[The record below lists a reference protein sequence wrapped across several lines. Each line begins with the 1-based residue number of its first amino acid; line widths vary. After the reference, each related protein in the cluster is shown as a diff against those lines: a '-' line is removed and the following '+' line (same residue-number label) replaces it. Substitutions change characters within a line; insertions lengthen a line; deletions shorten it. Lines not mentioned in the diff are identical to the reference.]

1 MDNAQTNIEFLLEYC
16 QDIPELYNRVSTRLW
31 ADFDIKSA
39 ELSLLCTFMV
49 NEFTK
54 EVKDGKENKSTN
66 NATN

>member
-1 MDNAQTNIEFLLEYC
+1 MDNSHTNIEFLLECC
-16 QDIPELYNRVSTRLW
+16 QDIPELYNKVSTRLW

-54 EVKDGKENKSTN
+54 EVKYGKENKSTN